1 MKKIREPWVSDS
13 YALKKCL
20 AMMKWSLFFFFLSII
35 QVLAVDSYSQQT
47 RLTLKFNQVSLESVL
62 NEIENK
68 SEFYFLYNQDFV
80 NTKQNVDL
88 DVKSAKIEDVLNSL
102 LKSTEIKYTISDRQI
117 VLTNADNVSGLN
129 RLSVQQSRISGK
141 VTGTSG
147 EALPGV
153 TVAVKGTS
161 GGTIT
166 DNNGNFQLNL
176 PADAKTLVFS
186 FVGMK
191 SQEVAIAGK
200 TTFNIV
206 LEEESIGIEEV
217 VAIGYG
223 TAKRRDVT
231 GSVGSVKAKNIKD
244 LPVSNPS
251 QALQGQIAGVDV
263 KQTSATP
270 GGGTIIRVR
279 GAGSISASSSPLY
292 VVDGYPLGDQNLN
305 AVNPND
311 IESIEILKDA
321 SAAAIYGSRGANG
334 VVLITTKSGKSGKLN
349 INFDTYAGIQQVGKK
364 MDVLNRDEFIAY
376 SKEAFNTNY
385 TSKVTGANSTD
396 PLSARPSAYRYKYP
410 EVFDTNASGLPDTDW
425 QDEIFRS
432 APVQNYQ
439 LSLSGGDNKT
449 QYMFSGGYYNQE
461 GIVIN
466 TDYQRFNARAKV
478 ETKLNDFLRMG
489 INLSSNYSQEN
500 RLNEGHWASDGVVL
514 AALATS

>member
-88 DVKSAKIEDVLNSL
+88 DVKSARIEDVLNSL

-129 RLSVQQSRISGK
+129 RLSVQQSKISGK

-191 SQEVAIAGK
+191 SQEVAIAG
-200 TTFNIV
+200 
-206 LEEESIGIEEV
+206 
-217 VAIGYG
+217 
-223 TAKRRDVT
+223 
-231 GSVGSVKAKNIKD
+231 
-244 LPVSNPS
+244 
-251 QALQGQIAGVDV
+251 
-263 KQTSATP
+263 
-270 GGGTIIRVR
+270 
-279 GAGSISASSSPLY
+279 
-292 VVDGYPLGDQNLN
+292 
-305 AVNPND
+305 
-311 IESIEILKDA
+311 
-321 SAAAIYGSRGANG
+321 
-334 VVLITTKSGKSGKLN
+334 
-349 INFDTYAGIQQVGKK
+349 
-364 MDVLNRDEFIAY
+364 
-376 SKEAFNTNY
+376 
-385 TSKVTGANSTD
+385 
-396 PLSARPSAYRYKYP
+396 
-410 EVFDTNASGLPDTDW
+410 
-425 QDEIFRS
+425 
-432 APVQNYQ
+432 
-439 LSLSGGDNKT
+439 
-449 QYMFSGGYYNQE
+449 
-461 GIVIN
+461 
-466 TDYQRFNARAKV
+466 
-478 ETKLNDFLRMG
+478 
-489 INLSSNYSQEN
+489 
-500 RLNEGHWASDGVVL
+500 
-514 AALATS
+514 